1 MTFSFFLLFSAWIVG
16 ILKNLDILKMMNYI
30 KPSYIM
36 LLSVKSHWQLLSFGF
51 NRLLKSGVKSK
62 KKSILHVFL
71 QFFLRKSLKIW
82 MSSSDSVQHWQ
93 FRTHRTKKIILH
105 EIRLRS
111 IVQSYK
117 IRIFLPH
124 IYFRIFAFFCSST
137 TFGESL

>member
-1 MTFSFFLLFSAWIVG
+1 MFFLLFSAWILG
-16 ILKNLDILKMMNYI
+16 ILKFLEKLKIMNYI
-30 KPSYIM
+30 NQSNKM
-36 LLSVKSHWQLLSFGF
+36 LLSVKSHCQLLSFGF

-62 KKSILHVFL
+62 KKSIFHVF
-71 QFFLRKSLKIW
+71 FAVFLRKSLKIW

-93 FRTHRTKKIILH
+93 FRTHRTKKRILH

-117 IRIFLPH
+117 IRIYLSH

-137 TFGESL
+137 TFGGSL

>member
-1 MTFSFFLLFSAWIVG
+1 MFFLLFSAWILG
-16 ILKNLDILKMMNYI
+16 ILKFLEKLKIMNYI
-30 KPSYIM
+30 KQSYIM
-36 LLSVKSHWQLLSFGF
+36 LLSVKSHCQLLSFGF
-51 NRLLKSGVKSK
+51 NRLLKSDVKSK
-62 KKSILHVFL
+62 KKSIFHVFFCR
-71 QFFLRKSLKIW
+71 FFLRKSLKIW

-117 IRIFLPH
+117 IRICLSH

-137 TFGESL
+137 TFGGSL